1 MNESFITVQ
10 GYVGSTVLL
19 RQAGDHKVAS
29 FRLGVTPRKL
39 DRATGQWHDGET
51 QWYSVSAWRTLGENV
66 TASLRKGDPVVVQG
80 RLTARTWINASHAEV
95 ISYEIEATHVGHD
108 LHRGTTHFQK
118 SARPGAEPIAEQQA
132 APESADVMAG
142 AAAGVAAGTAAGTA
156 AEAPREA
163 ASRAD
168 WNPPL
173 HEAPDLAGAA

>member
-39 DRATGQWHDGET
+39 DRATGEWHDGET

-95 ISYEIEATHVGHD
+95 TSYEIEATHVGHD

-118 SARPGAEPIAEQQA
+118 NARPDIEESTAGEQ
-132 APESADVMAG
+132 ADVS
-142 AAAGVAAGTAAGTA
+142 AGVSPDVAMDD
-156 AEAPREA
+156 APREA
-163 ASRAD
+163 ATRAD

-173 HEAPDLAGAA
+173 HESPDLAGAA

>member
-1 MNESFITVQ
+1 MNDSFITVQ
-10 GYVGSTVLL
+10 GYVGSNVLL

-29 FRLGVTPRKL
+29 FRLGVTPRRL
-39 DRATGQWHDGET
+39 DRVTGEWHDGET

-118 SARPGAEPIAEQQA
+118 NARPEAEQEPATDQ
-132 APESADVMAG
+132 P
-142 AAAGVAAGTAAGTA
+142 AGVAPSAADDVPG
-156 AEAPREA
+156 EA

-173 HEAPDLAGAA
+173 HESPDLAGAA

>member
-51 QWYSVSAWRTLGENV
+51 QWYSVSAWRALGENV

-95 ISYEIEATHVGHD
+95 VSYEIEATHVGHD

-118 SARPGAEPIAEQQA
+118 NVRPEAEPVPGQQS
-132 APESADVMAG
+132 APEPAGVTAGVTAG
-142 AAAGVAAGTAAGTA
+142 AAAD
-156 AEAPREA
+156 EAPRES

>member
-39 DRATGQWHDGET
+39 DRSTGAWHDGET

-95 ISYEIEATHVGHD
+95 VSYEIEATHVGHD

-118 SARPGAEPIAEQQA
+118 NVRPGADP
-132 APESADVMAG
+132 
-142 AAAGVAAGTAAGTA
+142 AAGQQGLPEPAGVE
-156 AEAPREA
+156 AEAPRGA

>member
-39 DRATGQWHDGET
+39 DRATGEWHDGET

-80 RLTARTWINASHAEV
+80 RLTARTWVNASHAEV

-118 SARPGAEPIAEQQA
+118 NARPEVEQDPA
-132 APESADVMAG
+132 AQPAGVVAGVSADAPMD
-142 AAAGVAAGTAAGTA
+142 
-156 AEAPREA
+156 EAPREA
-163 ASRAD
+163 ATRAD

-173 HEAPDLAGAA
+173 HDAPDLAGAA